1 MFNSYYC
8 NDEKKARPIEELTEA
23 FAKSGNEGLNAACS
37 EELHFTADEWNAMSE
52 KEQQEVLMNYRIAYL
67 GETMVNWCPQ
77 LGTVLANDEVVDG
90 VSERGGFPV
99 VQKKMRQWCL
109 RVSAY
114 AQRLLDGL
122 DTIDWTESLK
132 ETQKNWIGRSEGA
145 EIQFK
150 VKDSD
155 LEFTIFTTRADTMFG
170 VTFMVL
176 APESELVAQ
185 VTTPEQ
191 KADVDATWSVPRNVP
206 NANVSPTAASPAYSP
221 EAMPSI
227 PLRAKQCPSGLA
239 TTYWQDTEQ
248 APSWPYLHTTAATT
262 LLPST
267 STCLSFRW
275 WKAAM

>member
-1 MFNSYYC
+1 
-8 NDEKKARPIEELTEA
+8 
-23 FAKSGNEGLNAACS
+23 
-37 EELHFTADEWNAMSE
+37 
-52 KEQQEVLMNYRIAYL
+52 
-67 GETMVNWCPQ
+67 MVNWCPQ

-99 VQKKMRQWCL
+99 IQKKMRQWCL

-145 EIQFK
+145 EIEFK

-176 APESELVAQ
+176 APESELVQ
-185 VTTPEQ
+185 QLTTDTQ
-191 KADVDATWSVPRNVP
+191 KDEVNAYLERTKNVL
-206 NANVSPTAASPAYSP
+206 NANVLPTVALPVYSP
-221 EAMPSI
+221 EAMPST
-227 PLRAKQCPSGLA
+227 PLPVRQCPSG
-239 TTYWQDTEQ
+239 
-248 APSWPYLHTTAATT
+248 
-262 LLPST
+262 
-267 STCLSFRW
+267 
-275 WKAAM
+275 